1 VSTGAT
7 SAASQIAAGTR
18 EFQTTLAN
26 LSRERVMYFF
36 ALSLAGTLMLFLVI
50 SNNHK
55 RKLDNDIALNP
66 KFQTLNPNTETLNPK
81 P

>member
-1 VSTGAT
+1 
-7 SAASQIAAGTR
+7 
-18 EFQTTLAN
+18 
-26 LSRERVMYFF
+26 MYFF